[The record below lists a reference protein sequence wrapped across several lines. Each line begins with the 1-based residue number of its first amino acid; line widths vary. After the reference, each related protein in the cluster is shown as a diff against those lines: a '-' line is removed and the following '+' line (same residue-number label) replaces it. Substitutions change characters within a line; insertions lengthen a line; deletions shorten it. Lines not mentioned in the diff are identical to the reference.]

1 MQALVLVLFVFH
13 FLCKIGDLPKQE
25 TTVITRVRVISF
37 TLVAKERSRG
47 KSILE
52 LFNDL

>member
-1 MQALVLVLFVFH
+1 MFN
-13 FLCKIGDLPKQE
+13 FLCKTEDLVKQE
-25 TTVITRVRVISF
+25 TIVITRVRVISL

-52 LFNDL
+52 ISNALRNYHRAV